1 MKNIISPI
9 REITNENVIKQTF
22 LNFLKEYNQEKSVNL
37 TNKNFSDQQVDF
49 AFEKLTAYFV
59 DAFNVEVKHIKHKI
73 KTHEFTKPESFSDF
87 LSHNYYELLA
97 SYSSADLE
105 DIVKFNFKKLNS
117 EVRLEHH
124 AIKIVRNNFQ
134 KYFVLPLID
143 FIDYKY
149 ISQLI
154 QSRIFSSPIE
164 NLLDEIRNNNL
175 ILEVMNTDKPINN
188 KIRTVYSEFN
198 GCYYYLSY
206 NSFVN
211 LNSYYTHLNTVVNDF
226 ENYINKTIH
235 VMEDHLQKM
244 KLYNIIRLALKFAL
258 LSFSRV
264 EKSCAASLHGPLP
277 KNARN
282 DTYAIFHQFINE
294 SFHDSKPV
302 DFNPSL
308 VDFQDL
314 QYSITKRA
322 LEYVKTK
329 INGLRDTQ
337 EFEERASLSVDGI
350 PSQKLFHD
358 KIKTNLTVPQIAS
371 LFKGLIEEK
380 DILDVKNKTDL
391 YRSIA
396 ACFTSKRREEF
407 KAGTVRKNFNQPD
420 EQTIE
425 FLIEKLTHL
434 LQYFK
439 NLRDNIKG

>member
-87 LSHNYYELLA
+87 LSHNYCKLLA

-244 KLYNIIRLALKFAL
+244 KLYNIRQ
-258 LSFSRV
+258 
-264 EKSCAASLHGPLP
+264 PL
-277 KNARN
+277 
-282 DTYAIFHQFINE
+282 
-294 SFHDSKPV
+294 
-302 DFNPSL
+302 
-308 VDFQDL
+308 
-314 QYSITKRA
+314 
-322 LEYVKTK
+322 
-329 INGLRDTQ
+329 
-337 EFEERASLSVDGI
+337 
-350 PSQKLFHD
+350 
-358 KIKTNLTVPQIAS
+358 
-371 LFKGLIEEK
+371 
-380 DILDVKNKTDL
+380 
-391 YRSIA
+391 
-396 ACFTSKRREEF
+396 
-407 KAGTVRKNFNQPD
+407 
-420 EQTIE
+420 
-425 FLIEKLTHL
+425 
-434 LQYFK
+434 
-439 NLRDNIKG
+439 